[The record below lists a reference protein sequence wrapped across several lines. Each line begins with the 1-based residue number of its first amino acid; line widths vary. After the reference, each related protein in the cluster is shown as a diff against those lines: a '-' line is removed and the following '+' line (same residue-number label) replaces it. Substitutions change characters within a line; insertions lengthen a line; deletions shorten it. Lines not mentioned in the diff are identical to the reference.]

1 MHVPFRVARR
11 STRPETAASFVDMAA
26 GSMWMPAGLEKYME
40 GREMLGA
47 DGCVSFFRSNPLV
60 YIGTGE
66 ASARAQTIDRND
78 S

>member
-11 STRPETAASFVDMAA
+11 STRPETETAASFVDMAA
-26 GSMWMPAGLEKYME
+26 GSMWRPAGGQEMYME

-60 YIGTGE
+60 CIGTGE
-66 ASARAQTIDRND
+66 GIS
-78 S
+78 

>member
-1 MHVPFRVARR
+1 
-11 STRPETAASFVDMAA
+11 
-26 GSMWMPAGLEKYME
+26 MWRPAGLEKYME